1 MRVIPM
7 LCPVDGFRP
16 RPRSPRRSGSRST
29 SGSRSPSTRPTS
41 RPAGSGARPCS
52 GSAAPH
58 SRPSSSR
65 CPGTAM
71 LGCRRHSGL
80 GLDFDVDVD
89 RLPQQFMRCDY
100 PFPKNEANMRALVGT
115 RLGHRAQRHA
125 DHGVVAVLWRC
136 LFWHRAQR
144 YVICDGMATFGF
156 QGIVTQLIE
165 AGIASSD
172 AELTTLFS
180 GENFDVHSY
189 VETALREVPRPG
201 PRQASGALSTPTL
214 AAPTRRPAD
223 AERAGVGAMQLRW
236 QEPVRPPTLVRVPHP
251 LLITWMPT
259 AAPRAVRSTSSD

>member
-1 MRVIPM
+1 
-7 LCPVDGFRP
+7 
-16 RPRSPRRSGSRST
+16 
-29 SGSRSPSTRPTS
+29 
-41 RPAGSGARPCS
+41 
-52 GSAAPH
+52 
-58 SRPSSSR
+58 
-65 CPGTAM
+65 M

-223 AERAGVGAMQLRW
+223 AERAGVG
-236 QEPVRPPTLVRVPHP
+236 PGN
-251 LLITWMPT
+251 
-259 AAPRAVRSTSSD
+259 AAPLARAGSAANSGAGAAPAADNLDADGGAPGSAINEL